1 MTARID
7 VVGLVTS
14 DPARTV
20 SFYRALG
27 FEVPALTENGH
38 LDLALGEITLM
49 IDTETVMTSF
59 DPRWAQGSAGRLSL
73 AAHCD
78 TPDEVDHL
86 HKVLRQLGSGPS
98 WSPSTHLG
106 VSGTPRCWIPTG
118 SASTCMPRSPDSARP
133 DESCA

>member
-27 FEVPALTENGH
+27 CEVPALTENGH
-38 LDLALGEITLM
+38 LDLALGEVTLM

-86 HKVLRQLGSGPS
+86 HKVLRQLGSGSQLEPFDAPWGQRYAS
-98 WSPSTHLG
+98 VLDPDGIRIDLYASLPGLG
-106 VSGTPRCWIPTG
+106 AT
-118 SASTCMPRSPDSARP
+118 
-133 DESCA
+133 